1 MSCSLKEKRHFL
13 VIIISVRFWSTQFQ
27 LFQLFYLFQLFN
39 LFHLFQLFNLFK
51 LCCYFFCGVVELWSC
66 GVVNLFLQQK

>member
-27 LFQLFYLFQLFN
+27 LFQLFYLFQLFH
-39 LFHLFQLFNLFK
+39 LFNLFQLFNLFK
-51 LCCYFFCGVVELWSC
+51 LCCYFF
-66 GVVNLFLQQK
+66 F